1 MEASMISRNQ
11 VVDRDTTHVAREVVE
26 IMTITNINRVVADLI
41 VMLTSN
47 NAAVT
52 MMTVIVV
59 VILVGVIGV
68 KEMIDAGQVEEV
80 IVTAGEE
87 VVGSSQKVEATAAEI
102 TTIMMT
108 IIRLDACRGSHL
120 L

>member
-1 MEASMISRNQ
+1 MISRNQ

-47 NAAVT
+47 NDAVT
-52 MMTVIVV
+52 MMTVIVAV
-59 VILVGVIGV
+59 AILVGVIEV
-68 KEMIDAGQVEEV
+68 KEMIDADQAGEV
-80 IVTAGEE
+80 IVTEGEE